1 MGTSLAHKAY
11 TYILNRILQNE
22 YVPGQIINR
31 REIAQTLGI
40 SISPVTEAMVLLE
53 NEGLLETFSR
63 KGTQVRVVTDDD
75 FAGYLFLR
83 EAIEC
88 SVVRLIAGKRIYEN
102 REELLRLARLVDTAT
117 WGNLEYYYADKDFH
131 QALVDLCQNSAI
143 SKEYH
148 RISTLGLYFTPTHIR
163 LKGSFDG
170 GVNHCELVTLLAES
184 SSEDAARILQRHIHS
199 GKGSLPLPAPG
210 SAGIDCKSPYEKPNG
225 VGRSVNTAV

>member
-1 MGTSLAHKAY
+1 MGNSLAHKAY
-11 TYILNRILQNE
+11 TFILNRILQNE

-88 SVVRLIAGKRIYEN
+88 SAVRLVAGKQIHEN
-102 REELLRLARLVDTAT
+102 REELLRLARLVDAAT

-131 QALVDLCQNSAI
+131 QALVDLCRNSAI

-163 LKGSFDG
+163 LKGSMNG
-170 GVNHCELVTLLAES
+170 GITHCELVALLSES
-184 SSEDAARILQRHIHS
+184 SPEDAARLLQRHIHS
-199 GKGSLPLPAPG
+199 GKGSLPLPEPG
-210 SAGIDCKSPYEKPNG
+210 SAGIDYRASAKG
-225 VGRSVNTAV
+225 V

>member
-11 TYILNRILQNE
+11 KFILNCILQNE

-210 SAGIDCKSPYEKPNG
+210 SAGIDCRPPSGFPTTAEG
-225 VGRSVNTAV
+225 V